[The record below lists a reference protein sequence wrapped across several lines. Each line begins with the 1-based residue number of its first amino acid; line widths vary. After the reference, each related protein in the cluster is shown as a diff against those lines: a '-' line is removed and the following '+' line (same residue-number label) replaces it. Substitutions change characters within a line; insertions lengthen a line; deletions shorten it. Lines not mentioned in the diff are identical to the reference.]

1 MRDARTLGLSL
12 SIIVCLQSD
21 NTPLMS
27 AAFNGHT
34 EIAIMLI
41 KAKADINA
49 KDDVRVG
56 LAGWMV
62 VCVQRLSTLW
72 G

>member
-1 MRDARTLGLSL
+1 MAAARYGRT
-12 SIIVCLQSD
+12 D
-21 NTPLMS
+21 
-27 AAFNGHT
+27 
-34 EIAIMLI
+34 IAIALL
-41 KAKADINA
+41 KAKADVNH
-49 KDDVRVG
+49 KDNVRVG

>member
-1 MRDARTLGLSL
+1 ML
-12 SIIVCLQSD
+12 
-21 NTPLMS
+21 
-27 AAFNGHT
+27 AADEGHAD
-34 EIAIMLI
+34 IAIVLL
-41 KAKADINA
+41 KAKADINH
-49 KDDVRVG
+49 KDYVRVG

>member
-1 MRDARTLGLSL
+1 MWAAKYGRT
-12 SIIVCLQSD
+12 D
-21 NTPLMS
+21 
-27 AAFNGHT
+27 
-34 EIAIMLI
+34 IAIALL
-41 KAKADINA
+41 KAKANVNH
-49 KDDVRVG
+49 KDKVCVG

>member
-1 MRDARTLGLSL
+1 MYAAHDGRT
-12 SIIVCLQSD
+12 D
-21 NTPLMS
+21 
-27 AAFNGHT
+27 
-34 EIAIMLI
+34 IAIALI
-41 KAKADINA
+41 KAKANVNA
-49 KDDVRVG
+49 KNDVSVG

>member
-1 MRDARTLGLSL
+1 MF
-12 SIIVCLQSD
+12 
-21 NTPLMS
+21 
-27 AAFNGHT
+27 AALDDHT
-34 EIAIMLI
+34 DIAIALL

-49 KDDVRVG
+49 KNNVRVG